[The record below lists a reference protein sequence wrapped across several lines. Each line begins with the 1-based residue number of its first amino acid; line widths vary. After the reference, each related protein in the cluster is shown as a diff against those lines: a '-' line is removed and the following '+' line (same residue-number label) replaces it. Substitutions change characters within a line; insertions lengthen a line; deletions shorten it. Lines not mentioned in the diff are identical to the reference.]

1 MILRPST
8 REPGTTY
15 VKGTPS
21 VVGDRPEGN
30 PLGVAAMV
38 VGLCGIALYWLPWVN
53 LICPAGSIII
63 GSLSLHQASKGTTTS
78 NLPAVAG
85 LLLGCLL
92 FPIGLFVIEV
102 ALSLT
107 AVPGQP
113 GEASAMSAA
122 SGGVR
127 NAKEIAE
134 KSLTVPAAARDWSN
148 GGEDPM
154 LSTFSMN
161 RLEKILQL
169 QRQATYPLDPVAS
182 VRARPNWHMSRFPG

>member
-1 MILRPST
+1 MQLKKQLALPIWTLRHVPDSAVLETMAKDDGQLKSPAGFEETAPVTGMILRPLA

-30 PLGVAAMV
+30 PLGVAAMI

-63 GSLSLHQASKGTTTS
+63 GSLSLHKASKGSTTS
-78 NLPAVAG
+78 SLPAVAG

-92 FPIGLFVIEV
+92 FLIGLFVIEI
-102 ALSLT
+102 ALSLA

-113 GEASAMSAA
+113 GEAS
-122 SGGVR
+122 
-127 NAKEIAE
+127 
-134 KSLTVPAAARDWSN
+134 L
-148 GGEDPM
+148 
-154 LSTFSMN
+154 
-161 RLEKILQL
+161 
-169 QRQATYPLDPVAS
+169 
-182 VRARPNWHMSRFPG
+182 